1 MYEVA
6 AGQEP
11 EPEPERTRRLYPPA
25 RIATRTTCT
34 PFRTLAFITPPATPP
49 QVAGSSPSRL
59 VMIPNPHTG
68 KDKGALT
75 LSDTACGVG
84 VYVSQVTNPDPDPP
98 GCAGHA
104 QTSAIPTHPTR

>member
-1 MYEVA
+1 M
-6 AGQEP
+6 P
-11 EPEPERTRRLYPPA
+11 CSRLSFNTLRRHSHHREAIRASFCPSTAYTSAFDHA
-25 RIATRTTCT
+25 RPHALSR
-34 PFRTLAFITPPATPP
+34 

-84 VYVSQVTNPDPDPP
+84 VYVSQVIREEPKADPD
-98 GCAGHA
+98 G
-104 QTSAIPTHPTR
+104 RL